1 MGEKVE
7 PEMNEK
13 VDNVQVEEIP
23 TAVVTH
29 QPAQQANVVYV
40 QPMQPVRPLPRQWS
54 RGYFGLCCLA
64 CCVPCVGIYYAVTNG
79 PKEIFHQKE
88 FVFNWFKC
96 RTLKSMKT

>member
-7 PEMNEK
+7 AETDEK
-13 VDNVQVEEIP
+13 LDNIQTAEIP
-23 TAVVTH
+23 TAVVTQ

-88 FVFNWFKC
+88 FVFNWFNC
-96 RTLKSMKT
+96 RTL